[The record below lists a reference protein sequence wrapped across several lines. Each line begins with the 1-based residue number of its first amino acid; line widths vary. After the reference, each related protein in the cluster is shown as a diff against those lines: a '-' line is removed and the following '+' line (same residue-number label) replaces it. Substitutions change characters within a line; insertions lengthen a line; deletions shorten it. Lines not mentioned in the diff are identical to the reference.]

1 MTIRQKLAN
10 NLVQHGLWEKEAET
24 VLTKLA
30 EGHPEM
36 EGRWNES
43 TEMYQA
49 ASLAALWVAAKATA
63 IDYLKETTP
72 THFALRTLTS

>member
-1 MTIRQKLAN
+1 MTIRQKIAN

-24 VLTKLA
+24 VLAKLA

-43 TEMYQA
+43 TEMYPA
-49 ASLAALWVAAKATA
+49 ALLAALWMAAKVLA

-72 THFALRTLTS
+72 THFALHILTQ